1 MEKQTFEIS
10 GMSCAACSTAIEKKV
25 RAMPGVKRADVNL
38 LANRMTVE
46 YEPDQVSQGTI
57 IRKVE
62 ATGYGAAALHSEQ
75 SHPKAEAAHNLFDQ
89 DAQQLKQRL
98 TLSVIFLIPLMWISM
113 GHMVGLPLPHWLH
126 GTENAL
132 AFSFSQFLLTLP
144 IVFINR
150 KFFTSGF
157 RALWNRSPNMDSLV
171 AIGATASLIYGIYA
185 VYQIGW
191 GLGHGDPARVDLFS
205 MNLYFES
212 AGTILTLIT
221 VGKYLEARS
230 KGRTSEA
237 ISKLL
242 DLAPKTALAV
252 RDGVEIEVPVETLQV
267 GDLIRIRPGQSIPA
281 DGRIVEGTS
290 SVDESMLTGESLPV
304 EKKPGDSVISATV
317 NQSGTFLFTAE
328 RVGEN
333 TTLSQIIALVQEAN
347 SGKAPIAKL
356 ADKISGV
363 FVPIVIGIAAVTLT
377 VWLLLG
383 KDLEFALTAAISV
396 LVISCPCALGLATP
410 VAIMVGTGKGAQNG
424 ILVKSAEALEIAHK
438 VTTVVLDKTG
448 TITEGKPYLTDVIV
462 LDPLLTETDLLQLA
476 GTIEKNSEHPLAQ
489 AIRNDLEQREISPSD
504 PQAFSIIPGRG
515 IEATIDNSQVFAGN
529 IQLMREN
536 NISTGNA
543 EQTLATVTGQGKTP
557 LIFARNGQLIG
568 IIAVADIVKPSSI
581 DAVHNLKAMGLKAIM
596 LTGDNRV
603 TAEAIRSQVGIDE
616 VLAEVLPGD
625 KEQKIRSL
633 QDAGETVAMVGD
645 GINDAP
651 ALARADVGIAIGAG
665 TDIAIESADIV
676 LIQNN
681 LNSVASAIQ
690 LSKAVIRNIKQNL
703 FWAFLYNIIGIP
715 LAAGVFFPFF
725 GWLLNPM
732 FAAAAMSLSS
742 VTVVTNALRL
752 RNFKPKLVHT
762 EVNQQP
768 AGSLIISKKETVM
781 EKKIMKV
788 DGMTCGHCKS
798 RVEKAL
804 KEVTGVLDA
813 QADLEKKQVL
823 IDFSSEVP
831 DDLLNVAVT
840 EAGYEPK
847 GIEKVS

>member
-10 GMSCAACSTAIEKKV
+10 GMSCAACSTSIEKNV

-46 YEPDQVSQGTI
+46 YEPDQVTESTI

-62 ATGYGAAALHSEQ
+62 AMGYGAAALHPEKSE
-75 SHPKAEAAHNLFDQ
+75 PKVEAGHNLFDGE
-89 DAQQLKQRL
+89 AQQLKQRL
-98 TLSVIFLIPLMWISM
+98 MLSAIFLIPLMWISM
-113 GHMVGLPLPHWLH
+113 GHMLGLPLPNWLH
-126 GTENAL
+126 GAENAL

-157 RALWNRSPNMDSLV
+157 KALWNRSPNMDSLV

-191 GLGHGDPARVDLFS
+191 GLGHGDFARVNRFS

-230 KGRTSEA
+230 KGKISEA

-242 DLAPKTALAV
+242 DLAPKTALVV
-252 RDGVEIEVPVETLQV
+252 RDGLEIEVPVETLQT

-281 DGRIVEGTS
+281 DGSILEGNS
-290 SVDESMLTGESLPV
+290 SVDESVLTGESLPV

-317 NQSGTFLFTAE
+317 NQSGTFLFIAE
-328 RVGEN
+328 KVGEN
-333 TTLSQIIALVQEAN
+333 TTLSQIVSLVQEAN

-363 FVPIVIGIAAVTLT
+363 FVPIVIGIAALTLI

-383 KDLEFALTAAISV
+383 KDVEFALTAAISV

-424 ILVKSAEALEIAHK
+424 ILVKSAQALEIAHK

-448 TITEGKPYLTDVIV
+448 TITEGKPYVTDVIV
-462 LDPLLTETDLLQLA
+462 FDPVLTEADLLQIA

-489 AIRNDLEQREISPSD
+489 AVRVKLEQRGISASD
-504 PQAFSIIPGRG
+504 PQSFNVIPGRG
-515 IEATIDNSQVFAGN
+515 IEATIDNAEVVAGN
-529 IQLMREN
+529 IQLMQEN
-536 NISTGNA
+536 NIAVEKA
-543 EQTLATVTGQGKTP
+543 EQTLTTVTRQGKTP
-557 LIFARNGQLIG
+557 LIFARDGQLIG

-581 DAVHNLKAMGLKAIM
+581 DAVHNLKALGLKVIM

-603 TAEAIRSQVGIDE
+603 TAEAIRAQVGIDE

-625 KEQKIRSL
+625 KERKIRSL
-633 QDAGETVAMVGD
+633 QNAGETVAMVGD

-690 LSKAVIRNIKQNL
+690 LSKSVIRNIKQNL

-715 LAAGVFFPFF
+715 LAAGVFYPFF

-762 EVNQQP
+762 EANQQP
-768 AGSLIISKKETVM
+768 AGSHHIRKKETDM
-781 EKKIMKV
+781 EKKIMKI
-788 DGMTCGHCKS
+788 DGMSCDHCKA

-804 KEVTGVLDA
+804 KDVTGVLDA
-813 QADLEKKQVL
+813 QVNLEKNQVL
-823 IDFSSEVP
+823 IDFSTEVP
-831 DDLLNVAVT
+831 EDLLNVAVI

-847 GIEKVS
+847 GIKKVG